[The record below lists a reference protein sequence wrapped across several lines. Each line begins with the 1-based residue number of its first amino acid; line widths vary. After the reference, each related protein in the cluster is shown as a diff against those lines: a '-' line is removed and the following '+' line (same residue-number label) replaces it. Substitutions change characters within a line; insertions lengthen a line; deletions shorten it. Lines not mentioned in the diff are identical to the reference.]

1 MYDRWR
7 ELIADI
13 LSEGRE
19 AGRIR
24 TDIDVEFIA
33 TVLIAAVEGSIM
45 QSRLAPETVRLDEIV
60 EPLTA
65 ILAEWLTPRD

>member
-1 MYDRWR
+1 
-7 ELIADI
+7 
-13 LSEGRE
+13 
-19 AGRIR
+19 
-24 TDIDVEFIA
+24 
-33 TVLIAAVEGSIM
+33 VEGSIM